1 MHKGTSISII
11 LITGLMTAL
20 TVVGGMIRIPA
31 FPVAFSMQTFFVYL
45 SGVMLPGLWAAVSQ
59 VLYIVLGLMGLPVFT
74 AGGGPGYVLHPTFGF
89 LAGFPLASFLISR
102 TVRSTFDAKKYGA
115 VFALSYLLVS
125 IIGMGYLYCNMK
137 WIAGTSVG
145 WSRVI
150 ISGLVLF
157 LPSEAVKIGVAAW
170 LSVKLSRYR
179 RWMHS

>member
-1 MHKGTSISII
+1 MYKGTSISII
-11 LITGLMTAL
+11 LMTGLMTAL

-45 SGVMLPGLWAAVSQ
+45 SGVLLPGIWAPVSQ
-59 VLYIVLGLMGLPVFT
+59 LLYIALGLMGLPVFT
-74 AGGGPGYVLHPTFGF
+74 AGGGPGYLLHPTFGF

-102 TVRSTFDAKKYGA
+102 AVKNGFDFKKYGV
-115 VFALSYLLVS
+115 VFAISYLLIS

-150 ISGLVLF
+150 ISGLILF
-157 LPSEAVKIGVAAW
+157 LPSETVKILAAAW
-170 LSVKLSRYR
+170 LSVKLTRYR
-179 RWMHS
+179 GGKYS